1 VENKMQD
8 VLSPEERDAEV
19 LTLME
24 MLRNISITSAD
35 YNEVKK
41 YILNIVMKHNSK
53 KAELGLNNSSTSSQN
68 KNIRKKRVA
77 ILGGS
82 FNPITDGHLKMAAE
96 VIHAKVADEV
106 WITPCGSRPDKPSL
120 KTSAL
125 DRFLMC
131 HLAVNTTFSSS
142 FPVKVSGVELGRPSA
157 APTVELLPELDRRYP
172 EYKICFVVG
181 SDLLEG
187 IPGWTGGDPVK
198 DHQWYWKREF
208 IVISRPGYAIPHAWA
223 QRDTV
228 KILKPVA
235 SGGKIISSNLSSSEI
250 RRRVTSNAG
259 NLETVLG
266 QTARKVEGLLPL
278 SVNQHIAKYTLLSD
292 IVGNNNVDYPNDN
305 ASVNDTED
313 KSAMDKKNPNN
324 RSNDNNTDGEKKQ
337 REINDVNIDMD
348 DGTSNNNENSD
359 TLSSSKRQL
368 TRSLT
373 MDGNVRVGT
382 RALNITIHRS
392 TEGASRR
399 RVGIFGGVFNPI
411 TDGHCKMAAECLHAN
426 AVDEVWLVPCGPR
439 KDLPD
444 LKTSP
449 IDRYIM
455 CHLAIH
461 TTFSS
466 NFPIKVSPI
475 EIFEEEAFSTPSL
488 LKLLHVRYPEID
500 FSFIGGSDLLGDIH
514 NWAREIDDQNWYS
527 KENFLI
533 IERPEYPV
541 SEKWKKEPNIVMID
555 SPIPGGNIILS
566 NNSSSEVRRR
576 LAVTANIDG
585 FVPRSLEGLVPA
597 TVLNHIRRYNLYTPN
612 ARSFDEEVGTICET
626 TRQLAYKHTIASPI
640 NHVGTPTNT
649 RPLSPLHL

>member
-1 VENKMQD
+1 M
-8 VLSPEERDAEV
+8 SAMEEEKLIQKLRAARS
-19 LTLME
+19 
-24 MLRNISITSAD
+24 MLDEKLIQEDD
-35 YNEVKK
+35 YNEVKNN
-41 YILNIVMKHNSK
+41 ILNALMQSSSSIVNNNNNNNTNNNTNHNNNNIK
-53 KAELGLNNSSTSSQN
+53 NNSSMIKTN
-68 KNIRKKRVA
+68 DGRKRRVA

-96 VIHAKVADEV
+96 VIHASVADEV

-131 HLAVNTTFSSS
+131 HLAVNTTFSST
-142 FPVKVSGVELGRPSA
+142 FPVKVSGVELGRPAA

-172 EYKICFVVG
+172 EYEICFVVG

-198 DHQWYWKREF
+198 DYQWYWKREF
-208 IVISRPGYAIPHAWA
+208 IVISRPGYTIPHEWA
-223 QRDTV
+223 QRGTV

-235 SGGKIISSNLSSSEI
+235 KAGKIISSNLSSSEI
-250 RRRVTSNAG
+250 RRRVTSMNG

-292 IVGNNNVDYPNDN
+292 IVGTP
-305 ASVNDTED
+305 EK
-313 KSAMDKKNPNN
+313 KSAL
-324 RSNDNNTDGEKKQ
+324 
-337 REINDVNIDMD
+337 
-348 DGTSNNNENSD
+348 SNNNDNDYNNNNKTDDADGNKDGIKNKNKNVS
-359 TLSSSKRQL
+359 LL
-368 TRSLT
+368 RSVS
-373 MDGNVRVGT
+373 MDGKIRVGT

-392 TEGASRR
+392 DDSVNRR

-475 EIFEEEAFSTPSL
+475 EIFEDEAKTTPAL

-500 FSFIGGSDLLGDIH
+500 FSFIGGSDLLNDFH
-514 NWAREIDDQNWYS
+514 NWATGMDDKDWYL

-541 SEKWKKEPNIVMID
+541 SDKWKNEPNIAMID
-555 SPIPGGNIILS
+555 SPLPGGNIILS

-576 LAVTANIDG
+576 LAVTADIDG

-597 TVLNHIRRYNLYTPN
+597 TVLNHIRRYNLYSSNPRN
-612 ARSFDEEVGTICET
+612 LDDEIGIICESAKL
-626 TRQLAYKHTIASPI
+626 QAHKHTITSPL
-640 NHVGTPTNT
+640 NT
-649 RPLSPLHL
+649 AIFNDNDVRGDNRPLSPLHL